1 MKIICIGRNYKAH
14 IQELH
19 HEVPAEPVFFMKPD
33 SALLIR
39 NRPFYIPE
47 WSQQI
52 DYETELVLKICKT
65 GKYIEERFANSYYD
79 EIGIGIDFTAR
90 DIQKKC
96 IEKGNP
102 WEICKSF
109 DFSAPLGTFIRKD
122 MLNIQDGIRFH
133 MTLNNEIRQQGNSND
148 MIFSFDKIIAY
159 LSRFMM
165 LKTGDLIFTGTPSG
179 IGQVAIGDKIECFI
193 ENNFL
198 LHFAVK

>member
-14 IQELH
+14 IQELQ
-19 HEVPAEPVFFMKPD
+19 HEQPLQPVFFMKPD

-52 DYETELVLKICKT
+52 DYETELIIKICKT
-65 GKYIEERFANSYYD
+65 GKYIEERFAHTYYQ

-90 DIQKKC
+90 DIQQQC
-96 IEKGNP
+96 ITNGHP

-109 DFSAPLGTFIRKD
+109 DFSAPIGTFVSKD
-122 MLNIQDGIRFH
+122 TLNLDEGIHFH
-133 MTLNNEIRQQGNSND
+133 MTLNNEIRQTGNSKD
-148 MIFSFDKIIAY
+148 MLFSFDTIISY

-179 IGQVAIGDKIECFI
+179 IGKVSIGDKIECFI
-193 ENNFL
+193 ENQSL
-198 LHFAVK
+198 LHFMIK

>member
-1 MKIICIGRNYKAH
+1 MKIICIGKNYLSH
-14 IQELH
+14 IQELNQ
-19 HEVPAEPVFFMKPD
+19 EIPTEPVFFMKPD

-65 GKYIEERFANSYYD
+65 GKYIEERFADTYYE

-90 DIQKKC
+90 DIQQRC
-96 IEKGNP
+96 IAQGNP

-109 DFSAPLGTFIRKD
+109 DFSAPLGNFIKKTD
-122 MLNIQDGIRFH
+122 VNVNEGIQFK
-133 MTLNNEIRQQGNSND
+133 MTLNKQIRQQGNSRD
-148 MIFSFDKIIAY
+148 MLFSFNKIISY

-179 IGQVAIGDKIECFI
+179 VGTVHIGDVIECFI
-193 ENNFL
+193 ENQLL
-198 LHFAVK
+198 LHFSIK

>member
-14 IQELH
+14 IQELK
-19 HEVPAEPVFFMKPD
+19 HEIPVSPVFFMKPD

-39 NRPFYIPE
+39 NRPFYLPE

-52 DYETELVLKICKT
+52 DYETELIIKICKT
-65 GKYIEERFANSYYD
+65 GKYIEERFAHNYYK

-90 DIQKKC
+90 DIQRMC

-109 DFSAPLGTFIRKD
+109 DFSAPIGTFINKET
-122 MLNIQDGIRFH
+122 LPLQEGIRFH
-133 MTLNNEIRQQGNSND
+133 MTLNGEIRQQGNSND
-148 MIFSFDKIIAY
+148 MIFSFEKIIAY
-159 LSRFMM
+159 ISRFMM

-179 IGQVAIGDKIECFI
+179 VGQVSIGDKIECFI
-193 ENNFL
+193 ENTSL
-198 LHFAVK
+198 LHFTIK